1 MDLLTA
7 INLASNIIVSIDFGM
22 IVFKNTKEIYD
33 FVSGSTEG
41 NLSYEFIAK
50 EMEAFSQKLLPPDD

>member
-1 MDLLTA
+1 MTA

-33 FVSGSTEG
+33 FVSGNTEG